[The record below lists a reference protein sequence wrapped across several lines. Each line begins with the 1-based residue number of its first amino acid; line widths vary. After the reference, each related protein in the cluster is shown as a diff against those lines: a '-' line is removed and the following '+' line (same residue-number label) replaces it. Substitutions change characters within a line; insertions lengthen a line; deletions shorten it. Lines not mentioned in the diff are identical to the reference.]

1 MTEVT
6 AGRNKRS
13 RPVGYA
19 PWEPRPATREALD
32 QILAVLA
39 GLADYWPIVPRQVL
53 YRLMGLDQA
62 TKADDDRIGDY
73 LVRGRRAGLI
83 PWEAI
88 GDGRTEALFPTICD
102 DPEAFF
108 AEMRQSAS
116 VYRLD
121 RQAGQ
126 PVYIEVVVEA
136 KGAVEQIYGTT
147 GDAYGIPVLSGSGF
161 VAITALRNAVL
172 RAEQRE
178 MPTTVLVLGDYDP
191 AGIDIRSRVADDI
204 EAFADGHDVDITVQ
218 TIALTETPI
227 DDLGLIKAEM
237 TAEKRRKYPW
247 WPHDW
252 TVELEAVSPAD
263 LAAIVV
269 DAIESRTDPDT
280 RQAVIDREAEER
292 ADLMRQL
299 EEGGE

>member
-1 MTEVT
+1 
-6 AGRNKRS
+6 
-13 RPVGYA
+13 
-19 PWEPRPATREALD
+19 
-32 QILAVLA
+32 
-39 GLADYWPIVPRQVL
+39 
-53 YRLMGLDQA
+53 
-62 TKADDDRIGDY
+62 
-73 LVRGRRAGLI
+73 
-83 PWEAI
+83 
-88 GDGRTEALFPTICD
+88 
-102 DPEAFF
+102 
-108 AEMRQSAS
+108 
-116 VYRLD
+116 
-121 RQAGQ
+121 
-126 PVYIEVVVEA
+126 
-136 KGAVEQIYGTT
+136 
-147 GDAYGIPVLSGSGF
+147 
-161 VAITALRNAVL
+161 
-172 RAEQRE
+172 

-218 TIALTETPI
+218 TIALTETLI